1 MTVRKQALISILL
14 TTLLLILA
22 LSLFSRFIILEGF
35 SDLEEHQVR
44 RGIERIVGAISYQTE
59 LLVRIAAQAA
69 TLQDPGSLATAHV
82 TDPNKSLNA
91 EAEWGRLGVDA
102 IVLLDSRG
110 RVISGAWLDRQGHRV
125 EQIPSHFVSTLAA
138 ELRPGERD
146 RSAGQAGLVL
156 TPEGPMIVAARSLGS
171 QPRSATS
178 FSRLVVA
185 RFLNVGDLE
194 RLAEG
199 SPFTLSPIPSSG
211 GDDAAAGEPLCQ
223 GLSQWEPVVV
233 RPSDPHFIAGCAL
246 LNGLSGKPALILRVE
261 APRETYRRGLGT
273 VQYFVLSLLGAG
285 LIFAAVITYVLD
297 KRIVS
302 RLKDLGTAVSAI
314 ATGADP
320 DLRMPVSGSDELS
333 LLAEQING
341 MLEALDKSESD
352 LKQARDE
359 LEKRVEERTWQLLN
373 TNELLMEEIDQRKLV
388 EENLRKSEELLKE
401 SLTEKEVL
409 LREIHHRVKN
419 NLQVMASLLNLQS
432 DYVRD
437 EADLSIFKDAESR
450 IWSMALVHETLYQ
463 SENLAL
469 IRVREYVESL
479 VGELF
484 SSYGNLGGAVAVN
497 VDVEDVSFGI
507 DTAVPLGLIINELV
521 SNAFKHAF
529 PENMGGEILVG
540 LHVTRG
546 GQFELVVQD
555 SGIGMPEEPAQ
566 EREKSFGL
574 HLVKALVRQLGGELS
589 LRRSEGTRFTIT
601 FKEAEK
607 RRKRE

>member
-1 MTVRKQALISILL
+1 VPA
-14 TTLLLILA
+14 
-22 LSLFSRFIILEGF
+22 
-35 SDLEEHQVR
+35 
-44 RGIERIVGAISYQTE
+44 
-59 LLVRIAAQAA
+59 
-69 TLQDPGSLATAHV
+69 
-82 TDPNKSLNA
+82 
-91 EAEWGRLGVDA
+91 
-102 IVLLDSRG
+102 
-110 RVISGAWLDRQGHRV
+110 
-125 EQIPSHFVSTLAA
+125 
-138 ELRPGERD
+138 
-146 RSAGQAGLVL
+146 
-156 TPEGPMIVAARSLGS
+156 PEGPMIVAARSLVS
-171 QPRSATS
+171 QPGPPASSVRI
-178 FSRLVVA
+178 VVA
-185 RFLNVGDLE
+185 RFLNVGDLD

-199 SPFTLSPIPSSG
+199 IPFTLTPLTSSWKEG
-211 GDDAAAGEPLCQ
+211 AAGEPLCR
-223 GLSQWEPVVV
+223 GLSRWEPVVV
-233 RPSDPHFIAGCAL
+233 RHSDSQFITACAL
-246 LNGLSGKPALILRVE
+246 VNGLDGKPALMVRVE
-261 APRETYRRGLGT
+261 APRETYRRGLAT

-302 RLKDLGTAVSAI
+302 RLKDLGAAVSAI
-314 ATGADP
+314 ATGADSE
-320 DLRMPVSGSDELS
+320 LRMPVSGSDELS

-341 MLEALDKSESD
+341 MLEALEKSESD

-388 EENLRKSEELLKE
+388 EEDLRKSEELLKE

-437 EADLSIFKDAESR
+437 EADVSIFKDAESR

-479 VGELF
+479 VGELL
-484 SSYGNLGGAVAVN
+484 SSYGHLAGGVAVN
-497 VDVEDVSFGI
+497 ADVEDVSFGI

-529 PENMGGEILVG
+529 PESMAGEILVRLRSTG
-540 LHVTRG
+540 G
-546 GQFELVVQD
+546 GQFELFVGD
-555 SGIGMPEEPAQ
+555 SGIGMPKEAAH

-574 HLVKALVRQLGGELS
+574 HLVNALVRQLGGELCLS
-589 LRRSEGTRFTIT
+589 RSPGTRFTIT
-601 FKEAEK
+601 FKEPDK
-607 RRKRE
+607 RGKR

>member
-44 RGIERIVGAISYQTE
+44 RGIERIVGGISYQTE
-59 LLVRIAAQAA
+59 LLERTAAKAA
-69 TLQDPGSLATAHV
+69 TLQDPGSLVTAY
-82 TDPNKSLNA
+82 
-91 EAEWGRLGVDA
+91 EANPKKAVSVEAPGSRLGVDA
-102 IVLLDSRG
+102 IAVLDSRG
-110 RVISGAWLDRQGHRV
+110 RVISGAWLDRQGQKV
-125 EQIPSHFVSTLAA
+125 EQIPSHFVSALTA

-146 RSAGQAGLVL
+146 RSAGQAGLVQ
-156 TPEGPMIVAARSLGS
+156 TPDGPMIVAVRSLGS
-171 QPRSATS
+171 QQRFSTS
-178 FSRLVVA
+178 STRLVVA

-199 SPFTLSPIPSSG
+199 FPFTLSTIQSPG
-211 GDDAAAGEPLCQ
+211 GDHIAAGEPHCQ
-223 GLSQWEPVVV
+223 GLSEWDPVVV
-233 RPSDPHFIAGCAL
+233 RPTDPHFIVGCAL
-246 LNGLSGKPALILRVE
+246 VNGLSGKPALMVRVE
-261 APRETYRRGLGT
+261 VPRETYRRGSAT

-314 ATGADP
+314 ATGAHP
-320 DLRMPVSGSDELS
+320 QLRMSVSGSDELS

-388 EENLRKSEELLKE
+388 EEDLRKSEKLLKE
-401 SLTEKEVL
+401 SVTEKEVL

-469 IRVREYVESL
+469 IKVKEYVENL

-484 SSYGNLGGAVAVN
+484 GSYGHPAGAVAVN
-497 VDVEDVSFGI
+497 VDVQDVSFGI

-529 PENMGGEILVG
+529 PENRGGEILVMLCATG
-540 LHVTRG
+540 G

-555 SGIGMPEEPAQ
+555 SGIGMPEEPDQ

-589 LRRSEGTRFTIT
+589 LSRSEGTRLAIT

-607 RRKRE
+607 RGKR